1 MADLGIG
8 DMVGGVFGAAL
19 NTWNAERDRAAAERA
34 RRQKA
39 NAITNAGNLAQHDL
53 DNMLDIL
60 EGYNQ
65 NRIKLAD
72 QNDVTALKD
81 VINSYS
87 PQTYDFDKFGDSY
100 TKTIDD
106 FLNPEAE
113 KIANLA
119 GLETQAGLAGQG
131 AAKGT
136 GALAGMGYS
145 RWKAAEDLYKD
156 AQSQMLQVR
165 SQAYKEYGDYIDRM
179 QAKLDTISQGQLD
192 KAKLLSGL
200 VQNEQTQQGD
210 YMSDLLGVLGDKAQT
225 KVNTAI
231 GAFS

>member
-1 MADLGIG
+1 MAVDFDIGGLGGSIL
-8 DMVGGVFGAAL
+8 GAGL
-19 NTWNAERDRAAAERA
+19 QTWNAEREREAAERA
-34 RRQKA
+34 RREKA
-39 NAITNAGNLAQHDL
+39 NAINKAGDLAQHDL
-53 DNMLDIL
+53 DNILDIL
-60 EGYNQ
+60 DQYNTD
-65 NRIKLAD
+65 RMKLAD
-72 QNDVTALKD
+72 QSDVDMLRGI
-81 VINSYS
+81 VQSYE
-87 PQTYDFDKFGDSY
+87 PQTYDFNKFDY
-100 TKTIDD
+100 NKTVDD

-145 RWKAAEDLYKD
+145 RWKAAEDLFKD
-156 AQSQMLQVR
+156 AQSQMLQDR
-165 SQAYKEYGDYIDRM
+165 SQAYREYGDYIDRM
-179 QAKLDTISQGQLD
+179 QKKLDTISQGQLD

>member
-1 MADLGIG
+1 MDFDLGSL
-8 DMVGGVFGAAL
+8 GGSVFGAAL
-19 NTWNAERDRAAAERA
+19 NTWNSEKEREAAERA
-34 RRQKA
+34 RREKA
-39 NAITNAGNLAQHDL
+39 RAITNAGTLAQHDL
-53 DNMLDIL
+53 DNILDIL
-60 EGYNQ
+60 DQYNTD
-65 NRIKLAD
+65 RMKLAD
-72 QNDVTALKD
+72 QSDVDMLRGI
-81 VINSYS
+81 VQSYE
-87 PQTYDFDKFGDSY
+87 PQTYDFKQFDYDK
-100 TKTIDD
+100 KVDD

-119 GLETQAGLAGQG
+119 GLETQAELAGQG

-145 RWKAAEDLYKD
+145 RWKAAEDLFKD
-156 AQSQMLQVR
+156 AQSQMLQDR
-165 SQAYKEYGDYIDRM
+165 SQAYQEYGDYIDRM
-179 QAKLDTISQGQLD
+179 QKKLDTISQGQLN
-192 KAKLLSGL
+192 KANLLSGL

>member
-1 MADLGIG
+1 MAVDFDIGGLGGSIL
-8 DMVGGVFGAAL
+8 GAGL
-19 NTWNAERDRAAAERA
+19 QTWNAEREREAAERA
-34 RRQKA
+34 RREKA
-39 NAITNAGNLAQHDL
+39 RAITNAGALASHDL

-60 EGYNQ
+60 NQYDQ
-65 NRIKLAD
+65 NRMKLAD
-72 QNDVTALKD
+72 QSDVATLKD
-81 VINSYS
+81 IISSYN
-87 PQTYDFDKFGDSY
+87 PQTYEFDKFNYNKS
-100 TKTIDD
+100 IDD

-113 KIANLA
+113 KIAEMA

-145 RWKAAEDLYKD
+145 RWKAAEDLFKD
-156 AQSQMLQVR
+156 AQSQMLQDR
-165 SQAYKEYGDYIDRM
+165 SQAYREYGDYIDRM
-179 QAKLDTISQGQLD
+179 KAKLDTISQGQLN
-192 KAKLLSGL
+192 KANLLSGL

-210 YMSDLLGVLGDKAQT
+210 YMADLLNILGDKAQT

>member
-1 MADLGIG
+1 MAVDFDIGGLGG
-8 DMVGGVFGAAL
+8 SVLGAGL
-19 NTWNAERDRAAAERA
+19 QTWNAEREREAAERA
-34 RRQKA
+34 RREKA
-39 NAITNAGNLAQHDL
+39 RAITNAGNLAQHDL
-53 DNMLDIL
+53 DNILDVL
-60 EGYNQ
+60 DQYNT
-65 NRIKLAD
+65 NRMKLAD
-72 QNDVTALKD
+72 QSDVDMLRGI
-81 VINSYS
+81 VQSYE
-87 PQTYDFDKFGDSY
+87 PQTYDFNKFDY
-100 TKTIDD
+100 NKTVDD

-145 RWKAAEDLYKD
+145 RWKAAEDLFKD
-156 AQSQMLQVR
+156 AQSQMLQDR
-165 SQAYKEYGDYIDRM
+165 SQAYQEYGDYIDRM
-179 QAKLDTISQGQLD
+179 QKKLDTISQGQLN
-192 KAKLLSGL
+192 KANLLSGL